1 VRRHGQEGRCATA
14 TAHMTEPTKKP
25 SKTRQR
31 TGLRGLMSRI
41 SVRGMKSIDRRSRGY
56 RALLEWQHE
65 LERDLGGVENLSAQQ
80 RTIIELACRSR
91 LFLDSIDGWLLTQDS
106 VVNKRARAVFPI
118 FRERQALSDQLAK
131 LLERLGLERAAP
143 AATSLQQ
150 YIADKEKE
158 PKP

>member
-1 VRRHGQEGRCATA
+1 
-14 TAHMTEPTKKP
+14 MTTPSKKP
-25 SKTRQR
+25 SKPRKR
-31 TGLRGLMSRI
+31 HGLRGLMSQI
-41 SVRGMKSIDRRSRGY
+41 YARGMKGMDRRYHGY
-56 RALLEWQHE
+56 RALMEWRHE

-91 LFLDSIDGWLLTQDS
+91 LFLDSIDSWLLTLDS
-106 VVNKRARAVFPI
+106 VVNKRARAVFPV
-118 FRERQALSDQLAK
+118 FRERQALSDQLAR